1 MPIYPPQLTKRGLAR
16 EQKLCLVVFICRRVG
31 YHFGA
36 LERDSLLGLASRL
49 NSIPN
54 LDNVIL
60 AAVATIVSGIVPFC
74 VVVGCVFLA
83 MEFYGS
89 SIRACLQAFYA
100 LLSILA
106 VAASYFFGRGLAF

>member
-16 EQKLCLVVFICRRVG
+16 EQKLCLVVFISRRVG

-36 LERDSLLGLASRL
+36 LEHDSLLGLASRL

-54 LDNVIL
+54 LDNVFL

-74 VVVGCVFLA
+74 FVVGCVFLA
-83 MEFYGS
+83 MVFYGS
-89 SIRACLQAFYA
+89 SIRSCLQAFYA

>member
-1 MPIYPPQLTKRGLAR
+1 MIGTTVACAGKQPPETRSTFLPRVA
-16 EQKLCLVVFICRRVG
+16 LVGSV
-31 YHFGA
+31 
-36 LERDSLLGLASRL
+36 LGLASRL

-54 LDNVIL
+54 LDNVFL

-74 VVVGCVFLA
+74 FVVGCVFLA
-83 MEFYGS
+83 MVFYGS
-89 SIRACLQAFYA
+89 SIRSCLQAFYA